1 MTPGIPFGSSPLFQ
15 PRTHMKTNSP
25 THEDIAR
32 RAHEIWNAR
41 GNPGGCD
48 IGHWLE
54 AERELAIAAIG
65 AQPSESQ
72 PPTPSA
78 APPAAAHSHATGAV
92 APSPD
97 ELAAKA
103 AQQKQA
109 ARSPQLQ
116 HGHNAPKAAPT
127 ESGKPLWDKPHS
139 S

>member
-1 MTPGIPFGSSPLFQ
+1 MKPQSP
-15 PRTHMKTNSP
+15 S
-25 THEDIAR
+25 HEDIAR
-32 RAHEIWNAR
+32 RAHEIWISR
-41 GNPGGCD
+41 GSPAGYD

-54 AERELAIAAIG
+54 AERDLNVAAHET
-65 AQPSESQ
+65 QPSEKQ
-72 PPTPSA
+72 PTATTA
-78 APPAAAHSHATGAV
+78 APHAAEHSHAAGAP

-103 AQQKQA
+103 ALQKQA

-116 HGHNAPKAAPT
+116 HGHNAPKPAPP

>member
-1 MTPGIPFGSSPLFQ
+1 MTPHSP
-15 PRTHMKTNSP
+15 S
-25 THEDIAR
+25 HEDIAR
-32 RAHEIWNAR
+32 RAHEIWTSR
-41 GNPGGCD
+41 GSPAGYD

-54 AERELAIAAIG
+54 AERELNVAAFETR
-65 AQPSESQ
+65 QSEKHL
-72 PPTPSA
+72 SA
-78 APPAAAHSHATGAV
+78 TPPAPHAAEHSHATGAS

-103 AQQKQA
+103 ALQKQA

-116 HGHNAPKAAPT
+116 HGHNAPKSAPT

>member
-1 MTPGIPFGSSPLFQ
+1 MKPTPPS
-15 PRTHMKTNSP
+15 
-25 THEDIAR
+25 HEEIAR
-32 RAHEIWNAR
+32 RAHEIWTSR
-41 GNPGGCD
+41 GSPTGYD

-54 AERELAIAAIG
+54 AERELNVAAF
-65 AQPSESQ
+65 ESQ
-72 PPTPSA
+72 QSENQPAATTA
-78 APPAAAHSHATGAV
+78 APHVAEHSPTTGAS

-116 HGHNAPKAAPT
+116 HGHNAPKSAPA